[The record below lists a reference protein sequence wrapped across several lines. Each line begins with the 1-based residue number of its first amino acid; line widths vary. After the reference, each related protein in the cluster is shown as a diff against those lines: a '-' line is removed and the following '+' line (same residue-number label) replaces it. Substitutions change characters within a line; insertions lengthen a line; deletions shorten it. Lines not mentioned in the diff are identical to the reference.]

1 MNYFT
6 KLLKIHTSGLVK
18 VNKCLLHTQNSKT
31 ILSKT
36 LKFCGVSQFCSS
48 KCYDNRRCFHT
59 SNNLLANKD
68 FYKTLGVSKNADK
81 KDIKKAY
88 IQLAKKYHPD
98 KNKGDKTAAQKF
110 TEVAEA
116 YEVLGDQR
124 KRQEYDMLGS
134 AGYQANQQGG
144 GGGGPQWGGFG
155 GGQSVNPEDLFKKI
169 FEQFEQGGQGMGGQ
183 RGGGNPFEDYQEY
196 APLEVHLDL
205 TFNEAAKGVNKKI
218 QIEMMDTCGR
228 CGGSGAE
235 PGTKVSVCG
244 YCGGTGQEQI
254 ATGPFVMRSTC
265 RKCGGSGKLIT
276 TPCQECR
283 GKGQVKQKKNV
294 TVPVPAGIEDKQT
307 VRMQVGPRE
316 VFITFRVLPSKIFR
330 RQGSDVHSDLEV
342 SIFQAALGATV
353 RIPGVHGDQELVV
366 PAGTNSHQRFTFR
379 NKGIKKMNSWGYGD
393 HYVHVKV
400 KSPRNMTP
408 HHLQMLYGIAMNI
421 GEKDIDSAKYYQEP
435 PKTKPKEEP
444 IIEPV
449 AEEKQENLK
458 KEEKDDDLKDF
469 KDEEPKKEEEGFLN
483 KEKSQKKENK
493 TERKKSCG

>member
-6 KLLKIHTSGLVK
+6 KLLKIHSSGLIK
-18 VNKCLLHTQNSKT
+18 VNKCLLHNKT
-31 ILSKT
+31 LLSKS
-36 LKFCGVSQFCSS
+36 LKICGVSQFCSS
-48 KCYDNRRCFHT
+48 KCYDNNKRCFHT

-68 FYKTLGVSKNADK
+68 FYKTLGVSKNANK

-88 IQLAKKYHPD
+88 IGLAKKYHPD
-98 KNKGDKTAAQKF
+98 KNKGDKTAEKKF
-110 TEVAEA
+110 TEIAEA
-116 YEVLGDQR
+116 YEVLGDER
-124 KRQEYDMLGS
+124 KRQEYDLLGS
-134 AGYQANQQGG
+134 AGYQANQQG

-169 FEQFEQGGQGMGGQ
+169 FEEFGGQQAGGRSGMGA
-183 RGGGNPFEDYQEY
+183 NPFEDYQEY

-235 PGTKVSVCG
+235 PGTKVAVCG
-244 YCGGTGQEQI
+244 HCGGTGTEQI

-265 RKCGGSGKLIT
+265 RKCGGTGKLIT
-276 TPCQECR
+276 SPCMECR

-316 VFITFRVLPSKIFR
+316 VFITFRVIPSKVFR
-330 RQGSDVHSDLEV
+330 RQGSDVHSDMEI
-342 SIFQAALGATV
+342 SIFQAALGATIRV
-353 RIPGVHGDQELVV
+353 PGVHGDQELVV
-366 PAGTNSHQRFTFR
+366 PAGTNSHHKFTLR

-393 HYVHVKV
+393 HYIHVKV
-400 KSPRNMTP
+400 KNPRTMNA

-435 PKTKPKEEP
+435 PKTEATFEEP
-444 IIEPV
+444 KAEEPEV
-449 AEEKQENLK
+449 AEEKQTASQEDK
-458 KEEKDDDLKDF
+458 TF
-469 KDEEPKKEEEGFLN
+469 KEEPKVDEGFLDKEN
-483 KEKSQKKENK
+483 TEKSEKKP
-493 TERKKSCG
+493 ERKKSCG